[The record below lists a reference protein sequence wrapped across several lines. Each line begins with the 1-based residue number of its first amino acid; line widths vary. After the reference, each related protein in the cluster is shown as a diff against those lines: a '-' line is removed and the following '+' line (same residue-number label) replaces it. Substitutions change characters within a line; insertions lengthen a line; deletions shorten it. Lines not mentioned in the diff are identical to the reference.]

1 MKKTLSVLVALV
13 ALTLGVRAEST
24 LTIAD
29 AVVYQDGRTTLAVS
43 LSNPDYEVVAVQFD
57 IDVPEGFN
65 YVEDSFKKSERG
77 ASGYITHIA
86 WTGGG
91 IFRVLVNSAPST
103 PFSGTDGVI
112 FTFDIESTTT
122 AAGTYKPTI
131 SNIVVTEKGSIA
143 HTDVAESQFDL
154 AVNDYIL
161 LDENATSTPDDMA
174 NANALVRRSIK
185 ANTWSTI
192 VLPFSMTEEQ
202 VKSTFGSDVQLAD
215 FTGYEYDDTNDKLT
229 VNFNTTYSSI
239 EANHPCLIKVSNAV
253 TEFRVDGVDI
263 AFEDEPTVATVERKK
278 KQYSELIGTY
288 TPITLDDEGYLFISN
303 NKFYYSNGSTQMK
316 GYRAYF
322 DFYDELEDKTGGN
335 AANSISMKFSE
346 GDATG
351 IGSVEAGKRSAEGT
365 YNVGG
370 QRVNK
375 AKKGIYIVDGKK
387 VAVE

>member
-1 MKKTLSVLVALV
+1 MKKKLSILLATIMM
-13 ALTLGVRAEST
+13 ALTINATSTVTVGKAYVTQGGTGKVEVELANTDEFTAMEFRLSLPEGVNYESYTASSRLSDHSVKVSTHDGYIYTTIISLSLTPFTGDSGTILTFNLTADSDAALGDISEQVYAIE
-24 LTIAD
+24 LAD
-29 AVVYQDGRTTLAVS
+29 ADGNSEELSAADFSLAVR
-43 LSNPDYEVVAVQFD
+43 DYV
-57 IDVPEGFN
+57 
-65 YVEDSFKKSERG
+65 
-77 ASGYITHIA
+77 
-86 WTGGG
+86 
-91 IFRVLVNSAPST
+91 
-103 PFSGTDGVI
+103 
-112 FTFDIESTTT
+112 
-122 AAGTYKPTI
+122 
-131 SNIVVTEKGSIA
+131 
-143 HTDVAESQFDL
+143 
-154 AVNDYIL
+154 L
-161 LDENATSTPDDMA
+161 LDENATEVPDDMA

-185 ANTWSTI
+185 AGTWSTI

-202 VKSTFGSDVQLAD
+202 VKTIFGNDVQLAD